1 MDYKPIQRGANIF
14 LVASCFGNRDTKL
27 RPDGLLS
34 SSIDFFS
41 GRKDASQQRT
51 KHHINRQF
59 AIRLFSYK
67 PSSSYPSQRDCKQR
81 RYLVASPVAC
91 MGYALSNFAKKN
103 RRLFAVFHIDDHI
116 PKGCVCLFV
125 CFFACRA
132 NGSHTKYHGVSKSS
146 PCNTTHQN
154 SCRGSGTKVQYQCTP
169 RQTSLIT
176 A

>member
-1 MDYKPIQRGANIF
+1 MSARLARKQANED
-14 LVASCFGNRDTKL
+14 GTNR
-27 RPDGLLS
+27 R
-34 SSIDFFS
+34 
-41 GRKDASQQRT
+41 
-51 KHHINRQF
+51 F

-67 PSSSYPSQRDCKQR
+67 PSSSYNSQRDCKQW

-116 PKGCVCLFV
+116 PKGYVCLFV
-125 CFFACRA
+125 FACRA
-132 NGSHTKYHGVSKSS
+132 SGSHTKHHGVSKSS
-146 PCNTTHQN
+146 QCNTTHQN
-154 SCRGSGTKVQYQCTP
+154 SCRGSGTKAQYQCTP

>member
-116 PKGCVCLFV
+116 PKGYVCLFV
-125 CFFACRA
+125 CFFLLAA
-132 NGSHTKYHGVSKSS
+132 PTDHTRS
-146 PCNTTHQN
+146 TME
-154 SCRGSGTKVQYQCTP
+154 
-169 RQTSLIT
+169 
-176 A
+176 